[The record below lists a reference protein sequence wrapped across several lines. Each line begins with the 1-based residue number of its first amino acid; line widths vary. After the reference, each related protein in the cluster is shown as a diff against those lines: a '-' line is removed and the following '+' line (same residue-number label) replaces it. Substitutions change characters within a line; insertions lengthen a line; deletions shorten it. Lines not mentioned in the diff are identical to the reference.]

1 MKNWKNPL
9 SFPCIEMSQP
19 IGTFYVGAVRSS
31 DLIDISYADIRRVEE
46 RDVEK
51 YLGIQRPL
59 SEKRVK
65 ELKQYVTN
73 LDASFPTGVI
83 LAIDSENAVYD
94 SKTKTMHVNRLPMVA
109 KIIDG
114 QHRLAGLEGYKGDL
128 PFELNVTI
136 FIDMDVENQAMVFAT
151 INLAQTKVNKSLVYD
166 LYELTK
172 TRSPQKTA
180 HNIAKLMNTRDGSPF
195 VGRIKMLGIAT
206 EDYQPLTQAAMVES
220 IIRWISGDAL
230 AAMRDRDILLRGESL
245 NYATGKDENKL
256 IFRNLFID
264 ERDADIIKLLW
275 DYFKVVSEKWNIA
288 WKGVDTP
295 GNILPRTNGF
305 RALMR
310 LFRAIY
316 IHLDGKNN
324 PLDKADFKKVLST
337 ITLKDDYFTSD
348 IFKPGTSGEADLYTE
363 LLKYA
368 NIPHPK

>member
-9 SFPCIEMSQP
+9 SFSCIEMSQP
-19 IGTFYVGAVRSS
+19 IGMFYVGAVKAS

-59 SEKRVK
+59 SDRRVK

-73 LDASFPTGVI
+73 VDATFPTGVI

-94 SKTKTMHVNRLPMVA
+94 SKTKTMHINRLPLVA

-114 QHRLAGLEGYKGDL
+114 QHRLAGLEDYKGDS

-172 TRSPQKTA
+172 SRSPQKTS
-180 HNIAKLMNTRDGSPF
+180 HNIAKLMNTRNGSPF
-195 VGRIKMLGIAT
+195 IGRIKMLGVAT
-206 EDYQPLTQAAMVES
+206 EDFQPLTQAAMVES
-220 IIRWISGDAL
+220 IIRWISGDTL
-230 AAMRDRDILLRGESL
+230 AAMKDRDLLLRGETL
-245 NYATGKDENKL
+245 ERATGKNENKL
-256 IFRNLFID
+256 IFRDLFID

-275 DYFKVVSEKWNIA
+275 DYFKVVSEKWTVA
-288 WKGVDTP
+288 WNGVDTP

-316 IHLDGKNN
+316 LHLDGKNKV
-324 PLDKADFKKVLST
+324 LDKAGFKKVLLPIS
-337 ITLKDDYFTSD
+337 LKDDYFTSD

-368 NIPHPK
+368 KIPNPG